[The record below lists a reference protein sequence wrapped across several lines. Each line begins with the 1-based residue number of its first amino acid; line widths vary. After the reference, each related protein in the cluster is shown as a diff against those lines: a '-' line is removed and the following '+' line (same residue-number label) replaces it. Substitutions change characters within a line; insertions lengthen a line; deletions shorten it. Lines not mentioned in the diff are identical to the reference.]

1 MQRFALEDK
10 ASVSEAR
17 KLIRADLQQAGAEG
31 APLFD
36 CLVAVTEACTNA
48 LIHGTTD
55 LDPSP
60 PVLAWSIDESKARF
74 HIEDYSTEGWSRLS
88 HPSRPSPTTSV
99 EELSVGGLGLGLI
112 RDLMDEV
119 DIQRASDG
127 TRVYLAK
134 DLSLSKSTE
143 IA

>member
-1 MQRFALEDK
+1 MRRFQLEDK

-17 KLIRADLQQAGAEG
+17 KLIRAELQDVGADSS
-31 APLFD
+31 LSFD

-55 LDPSP
+55 PDRSP
-60 PVLAWSIDESKARF
+60 PMLAWLIDESKARF
-74 HIEDYSTEGWSRLS
+74 RVEDYSTEGWSRKR
-88 HPSRPSPTTSV
+88 HPSRSSSGIKV
-99 EELSVGGLGLGLI
+99 EDLQVGGLGLGLI

-119 DIQRASDG
+119 DIEAAAGG

-134 DLSLSKSTE
+134 ELSIGAPASS
-143 IA
+143 